1 LRAAKVAANDLI
13 GARKVLDSSRDRD
26 GSKSLISSAS
36 IAFKEGAYDEAF
48 SGYSAALDKLGFRP
62 DLAYNQALCLYRMK
76 QHDQALEKILGLISR
91 GLEKYPELMEMTS
104 DSFSMNQNQPYS
116 TAQLRA
122 TYLVEACNLKAAIE
136 FDVGN
141 VAAAAAT
148 LSQMLPYRSEQDLD
162 AVTLH
167 NQAVIVDVG
176 EDATFRKLQFLLSNP
191 PFPPETFANI
201 LLLYLRHGYEDLAS
215 DLLADDTQMTY
226 DLLSQELCQ
235 YVDAFLL
242 ATTSPD
248 DALTA
253 FDALSRQI
261 LQRIH
266 KGVKVVSE
274 AEASGNANAITAAN
288 ADLRHAMNELAPV
301 LLSMGK
307 IHWEASD
314 YQAVESLLRKS
325 GEYCGDGNACAIS
338 LGHAYFMQ
346 NKFREAALCYEPLVS
361 DDAAILDIPPIVLA
375 NLCASYVLTDRN
387 ETAEEIMALVEK
399 AEDAAASSVN
409 DDCNNGRL
417 LHGAII
423 NLVIGTL
430 YCQRGGVDLICKG
443 FVPYEQRLCPDTWFH
458 AKRCLL
464 ALQEQLAKHMITI
477 ADESVTEIFAFLDH
491 VDRHGKKISST
502 AADDEY
508 SYMPSEGDNTIA
520 AEARELKLL
529 LLLSLS

>member
-1 LRAAKVAANDLI
+1 M
-13 GARKVLDSSRDRD
+13 LDSSRDD
-26 GSKSLISSAS
+26 SKSLISSAS
-36 IAFKEGAYDEAF
+36 IAFKEGAYNEAF
-48 SGYSAALDKLGFRP
+48 SGYSAALDKQGFRP

-76 QHDQALEKILGLISR
+76 QYDQALEKTLGILSQ

-104 DSFSMNQNQPYS
+104 DSFSMDQSYS
-116 TAQLRA
+116 AALRA

-148 LSQMLPYRSEQDLD
+148 LSQMMPYRSEQDLD

-167 NQAVIVDVG
+167 NQAIILDVG

-201 LLLYLRHGYEDLAS
+201 LLLYIRHGYEDLAS
-215 DLLADDTQMTY
+215 DLLADNNQLTH
-226 DLLSQELCQ
+226 DLLSQELYQ
-235 YVDAFLL
+235 YVDASLL
-242 ATTSPD
+242 AATSCD

-253 FDALSRQI
+253 FDALSKQI

-274 AEASGNANAITAAN
+274 AEASGNANAIMAAN
-288 ADLRHAMNELAPV
+288 ADLRHAMQELAPV
-301 LLSMGK
+301 LLSIGK
-307 IHWEASD
+307 IHWEAND
-314 YQAVESLLRKS
+314 YQAVERLVRQS
-325 GEYCGDGNACAIS
+325 GEFCGDGNACAIN

-375 NLCASYVLTDRN
+375 NLCASYVLTNRK

-399 AEDAAASSVN
+399 AEDAAASSID
-409 DDCNNGRL
+409 DDCNNKRL
-417 LHGAII
+417 LHGSII

-430 YCQRGGVDLICKG
+430 YCQRSNYNFGVDLICKSLA
-443 FVPYEQRLCPDTWFH
+443 PYEQRLGPDTWFH

-464 ALQEQLAKHMITI
+464 ALLEQLAKHMTTI
-477 ADESVTEIFAFLDH
+477 ADETVAEIFVFLDD

-502 AADDEY
+502 AADDNY

-520 AEARELKLL
+520 AEARKLKLCFL
-529 LLLSLS
+529 RLV